1 MSLDPAYGPPPV
13 TGLAEPEY
21 ISIAHSSAVE
31 DITVTSSNATYE
43 WTGVTFESDASNF
56 TLNASD
62 ELLFNI
68 GGKFSIDYTLVFA
81 SSGGTV
87 FPFWMATFLE
97 IDVGTTGSWAF
108 VNGSLSGTSMEFDPG
123 GSQTKISNSNKLI
136 TSVAAGDS
144 LRLRVRRGA
153 GAATTVKSA
162 GDNGSTWN
170 ITKLED

>member
-1 MSLDPAYGPPPV
+1 MTIGPAYGSLIAADI
-13 TGLAEPEY
+13 GEPEY
-21 ISIAHSSAVE
+21 ISVKHSIAGD
-31 DITVTSSNATYE
+31 DITVTSSNATYA
-43 WTGVTFESDASNF
+43 WTGVNVESDATNF

-87 FPFWMATFLE
+87 FPFWTTAFLE

-108 VNGSLSGTSMEFDPG
+108 VSGSLSGTSMEFDPG
-123 GSQTKISNSNKLI
+123 GGQTKISNSNRHI
-136 TSVAAGDS
+136 ASVAAGDS

-153 GAATTVKSA
+153 GAATTVKSD
-162 GDNGSTWN
+162 GGNGSTWN